1 LSLLFGAS
9 IGSKKALGLAL
20 LAYHVP
26 VAVMLGLKVQAA
38 PKLLEQVAP
47 VLGAHS
53 LLAVLFLLGSL
64 FSRDASSAVAAK
76 KKKKA

>member
-1 LSLLFGAS
+1 LFGAS
-9 IGSKKALGLAL
+9 IGSKKTLGLAL

-53 LLAVLFLLGSL
+53 LLSVLFLLGSL

-76 KKKKA
+76 RKKKA